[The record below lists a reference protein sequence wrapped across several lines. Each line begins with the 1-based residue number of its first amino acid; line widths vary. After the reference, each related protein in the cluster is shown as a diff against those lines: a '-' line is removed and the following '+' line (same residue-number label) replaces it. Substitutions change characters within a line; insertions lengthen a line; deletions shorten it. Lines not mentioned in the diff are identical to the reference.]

1 MFRKLRTDLFKKL
14 AGVKLVLVNADGFIS
29 QGEPVNGAH
38 GANGIDIRELRGND
52 VEFVAFSGSRDE
64 LISSAAERL
73 GIVLHHGI
81 SEKSVFYNGVK
92 EDYAVSDG
100 EVAFICRDFA
110 DIPIMRMVN
119 FTAVTPDAPLEVKAE
134 SYFAA
139 YTGGSGVVSE
149 IASLIL
155 TAKKYP
161 GGWSE

>member
-29 QGEPVNGAH
+29 DGELVNGAH
-38 GANGIDIRELRGND
+38 GANGIYVRELRGND
-52 VEFVAFSGSRDE
+52 VEFVAFSRSRDE
-64 LISSAAERL
+64 LVSSAAERL
-73 GIVLHHGI
+73 GIVLHQGI
-81 SEKSVFYNGVK
+81 SENSGFYKRIK
-92 EDYAVSDG
+92 EDYAVSDD
-100 EVAFICRDFA
+100 EVAFICRDFK
-110 DIPIMRMVN
+110 DLPIMRMVN
-119 FTAVTPDAPLEVKAE
+119 FSAAAPDAPLEVKAE

-139 YTGGSGVVSE
+139 YTLGSGVVSE